1 MVRTESQDPQVF
13 RGLPDPPVLQGW
25 TVKMESQDLPV
36 FRDLRV
42 FRDLLELQDKTV
54 KTVRTESQD
63 RLVFMERLVPQ
74 ERLDR
79 LVKTESQDRLER
91 RGLKDQLEM
100 TDPG

>member
-1 MVRTESQDPQVF
+1 
-13 RGLPDPPVLQGW
+13 
-25 TVKMESQDLPV
+25 MESQDLPV

-54 KTVRTESQD
+54 KTVKTELQD
-63 RLVFMERLVPQ
+63 RLVFMERLG
-74 ERLDR
+74 LDR

-100 TDPG
+100 TGPG